1 MKSLR
6 RKPFLG
12 IREKMILCCILST
25 IITIVLS
32 DLMVYWIYREDITKK
47 EFYYMEDGN
56 QILSDNIDN
65 LISTIEE
72 KLVTELEYCAVF
84 SYQEELSN
92 IYVADVERSLKRLV
106 TLMKMRGTNVKS
118 IYILDRYNCSYYYDT
133 KEELQLDDFKGNIV
147 YQKIR
152 DNSRTMFPRQGS
164 TLWRSFPDNPDEIYL
179 IKHYIHSETT
189 DFKGIVCLTFDKDY
203 FHTLLGD
210 HDFSSIIYDEEGRL
224 LYCSEDLRNV
234 LLSND
239 DSVRDQYL
247 ISSTPVGKRGWRL
260 EALVNKSTIMDR
272 TKSLA
277 GILLIVELV
286 VLIGVILMITYL
298 FRGMLGNILSL
309 EKSFRDINE
318 GKPVEHIIPRTRDET
333 AYLCHQFNTM
343 YEELTR
349 SVEKMAQDSTL
360 RERAEYNALLA
371 QMNPHFL
378 YNTLESISSMAKLS
392 GQSEIVHAIHMLGYL
407 LRASINGNT
416 QKIPLQEELL
426 YIRYYLELQNLV
438 TGGNRLE
445 WDISTEPGT
454 EQYLVPKLLLQ
465 PVVENS
471 IIHGLHLIK
480 EDGIIVITSGIK
492 NDCLVLEVYDNG
504 EGTCQ
509 EEIDRILLEEEQED
523 TGRDRAHI
531 GIRSIQKRLHI
542 LYGPKYGIQMESSP
556 GNGMIVRITLPL
568 EKCEEENV

>member
-72 KLVTELEYCAVF
+72 KLVAELEYCAVF
-84 SYQEELSN
+84 SYQEDLSN

-118 IYILDRYNCSYYYDT
+118 IYILDKYNCSYYYDT

-152 DNSRTMFPRQGS
+152 DNSKTMFPRQGS

-224 LYCSEDLRNV
+224 LYCSEDLRSA

-260 EALVNKSTIMDR
+260 EALVNRSTIMDR

-298 FRGMLGNILSL
+298 FRGMLGNILAL

-392 GQSEIVHAIHMLGYL
+392 GQSEIVYAIHMLGYL

-438 TGGNRLE
+438 TGGSRLE
-445 WDISTEPGT
+445 WDIAIEPGT
-454 EQYLVPKLLLQ
+454 EQYLVPKLILQ

-480 EDGIIVITSGIK
+480 EDGIIVITSGMK

-542 LYGPKYGIQMESSP
+542 LYGPKYGMQMESSP

>member
-1 MKSLR
+1 MKKLR
-6 RKPFLG
+6 KKPFLG
-12 IREKMILCCILST
+12 IRKKMILCCILST

-47 EFYYMEDGN
+47 EFFYMEDGN

-72 KLVTELEYCAVF
+72 KLVTELEYCSVF
-84 SYQEELSN
+84 SYQNDLSN
-92 IYVADVERSLKRLV
+92 LYVADVERSLKRLA

-118 IYILDRYNCSYYYDT
+118 IYILDQYSCSYYYDT
-133 KEELQLDDFKGNIV
+133 TEELQLENFKEKTV
-147 YQKIR
+147 YQEIR
-152 DNSRTMFPRQGS
+152 DNYKTMFPRQGS
-164 TLWRSFPDNPDEIYL
+164 TLWRSFPDRPDEIYL

-189 DFKGIVCLTFDKDY
+189 DYKGIVCLTFDKDY

-210 HDFSSIIYDEEGRL
+210 HDFSSIIYDENDCL
-224 LYCSEDLRNV
+224 LYCSEELRHS
-234 LLSND
+234 LHSESE
-239 DSVRDQYL
+239 SVREQYL
-247 ISSTPVGKRGWRL
+247 ISSTSVGKRGWTL
-260 EALVNKSTIMDR
+260 EALVNKSTILAR

-298 FRGMLGNILSL
+298 LRGMLGNILAL
-309 EKSFRDINE
+309 DKSFRDINA
-318 GKPVEHIIPRTRDET
+318 GKPVEHIVPRTRDET
-333 AYLCHQFNTM
+333 SYLCYQFNTM
-343 YEELTR
+343 YGELTQ

-392 GQSEIVHAIHMLGYL
+392 GQEEIVHAIHMLGYL
-407 LRASINGNT
+407 LRAAINGNT

-426 YIRYYLELQNLV
+426 YIRYYLDLQKLV
-438 TGGNRLE
+438 TGGGRLE
-445 WDISTEPGT
+445 WDISIETGT
-454 EQYLVPKLLLQ
+454 QQYLVPKLLLQ

-480 EDGIIVITSGIK
+480 DDGIIVITSRK
-492 NDCLVLEVYDNG
+492 KKDCLILEVYDNG
-504 EGTCQ
+504 EGTRQ
-509 EEIDRILLEEEQED
+509 EEIDRILAEEGQED
-523 TGRDRAHI
+523 SGHGRAHI
-531 GIRSIQKRLHI
+531 GIRSIQKRIHI
-542 LYGPKYGIQMESSP
+542 LYGPEYGIQMESSP

>member
-6 RKPFLG
+6 RRPFLG

-25 IITIVLS
+25 IITIVFS
-32 DLMVYWIYREDITKK
+32 DLVVYWIYQKDITEK
-47 EFYYMEDGN
+47 EFFYMEDGN

-72 KLVTELEYCAVF
+72 KLVAELEYCAVF
-84 SYQEELSN
+84 SYQDDLSN
-92 IYVADVERSLKRLV
+92 LYVADVMRSLKRLV

-118 IYILDRYNCSYYYDT
+118 IYILDQYTCSYFYDT
-133 KEELQLDDFKGNIV
+133 KEELQLEDFKEKTV
-147 YQKIR
+147 YQEIR
-152 DNSRTMFPRQGS
+152 DNYKTMFPRQGS

-189 DFKGIVCLTFDKDY
+189 DYKGVVCLTFDKDY
-203 FHTLLGD
+203 FHTLLGE
-210 HDFSSIIYDEEGRL
+210 HDFSSIIYDENGYL
-224 LYCSEDLRNV
+224 LYCSEDLRSS
-234 LLSND
+234 LHSED

-247 ISSTPVGKRGWRL
+247 ISSTSVGKRGWTL
-260 EALVNKSTIMDR
+260 EALVNRSTILAR

-286 VLIGVILMITYL
+286 VLIGVIFVIAYL
-298 FRGMLGNILSL
+298 FRGMLGNILAL
-309 EKSFRDINE
+309 DKSFRDINA
-318 GKPVEHIIPRTRDET
+318 GKPVDHIIPRTEDET

-343 YEELTR
+343 YEELTQ

-392 GQSEIVHAIHMLGYL
+392 GQEEIVRAIHMLGYL
-407 LRASINGNT
+407 LRASINGST

-426 YIRYYLELQNLV
+426 YIRYYLELQKLV
-438 TGGNRLE
+438 TGGSRLE
-445 WDISTEPGT
+445 WDISIEPGT
-454 EQYLVPKLLLQ
+454 EQYLVPKLILQ

-471 IIHGLHLIK
+471 IIHGLHLI
-480 EDGIIVITSGIK
+480 EDDGIIVITSGKK
-492 NDCLVLEVYDNG
+492 NKCLILEVYDNG
-504 EGTCQ
+504 EGTRQ
-509 EEIDRILLEEEQED
+509 EEIDRILSEEGQED
-523 TGRDRAHI
+523 SRHDRAHI
-531 GIRSIQKRLHI
+531 GIRSIQKRIHI
-542 LYGPKYGIQMESSP
+542 LYGPEYGMQMESSP
-556 GNGMIVRITLPL
+556 GNGMIVRIILPL
-568 EKCEEENV
+568 EKCEEENA

>member
-1 MKSLR
+1 MKLLR

-25 IITIVLS
+25 IITIVFS
-32 DLMVYWIYREDITKK
+32 DLVVYWIYQKDITEK
-47 EFYYMEDGN
+47 EFFYMEDGN

-72 KLVTELEYCAVF
+72 KLVTELEYCTVF
-84 SYQEELSN
+84 SYQDDLSN
-92 IYVADVERSLKRLV
+92 LYVADVMRSLKRLV

-118 IYILDRYNCSYYYDT
+118 IYILDQYTCSYYYDT
-133 KEELQLDDFKGNIV
+133 KEELLLDDFKEKSV
-147 YQKIR
+147 YQEIR
-152 DNSRTMFPRQGS
+152 DNHKTMFPRQGS

-179 IKHYIHSETT
+179 IKHYINSETT
-189 DFKGIVCLTFDKDY
+189 DYKGIVCLTFDKDY
-203 FHTLLGD
+203 FHTLLGE
-210 HDFSSIIYDEEGRL
+210 HDFSSIIYDEKGYL
-224 LYCSEDLRNV
+224 LYCSEDLRYAMQCKDN
-234 LLSND
+234 
-239 DSVRDQYL
+239 SVRDQYL
-247 ISSTPVGKRGWRL
+247 ISSTSVGKRGWTL
-260 EALVNKSTIMDR
+260 EALVNKSTILAR

-277 GILLIVELV
+277 SILLIVELV
-286 VLIGVILMITYL
+286 VLIGVIAMIAYL
-298 FRGMLGNILSL
+298 FRGMLGNILAL
-309 EKSFRDINE
+309 DKSFRDINA
-318 GKPVEHIIPRTRDET
+318 GKPVEQIIPRTRDET
-333 AYLCHQFNTM
+333 AYLCQQFNTM
-343 YEELTR
+343 YGELNQ

-392 GQSEIVHAIHMLGYL
+392 GQEDIVHTIHMLGYL

-416 QKIPLQEELL
+416 QKIPLQKELL
-426 YIRYYLELQNLV
+426 YIRYYLELQKLV
-438 TGGNRLE
+438 TGGRRLD
-445 WDISTEPGT
+445 WDISIEPGT

-480 EDGIIVITSGIK
+480 DDCIIVITSGK
-492 NDCLVLEVYDNG
+492 KKDCLILEVYDNG
-504 EGTCQ
+504 EGTNQ
-509 EEIDRILLEEEQED
+509 EEIDRILSED
-523 TGRDRAHI
+523 GQDDSGNDRAHI

-542 LYGPKYGIQMESSP
+542 LYGPEYGMQMESSP

>member
-1 MKSLR
+1 MKLLR

-72 KLVTELEYCAVF
+72 KLVAELEYCAVF

-445 WDISTEPGT
+445 WDISIEEGT

-480 EDGIIVITSGIK
+480 EDGIIVITSGMK

-542 LYGPKYGIQMESSP
+542 LYGPKYGMQMESSP

>member
-445 WDISTEPGT
+445 WDISIEEGT

-480 EDGIIVITSGIK
+480 EDGIIVITSGMK

-542 LYGPKYGIQMESSP
+542 LYGPKYGMQMESSP

>member
-72 KLVTELEYCAVF
+72 KLVAELEYCAVF

-445 WDISTEPGT
+445 WDISIEEGT

-480 EDGIIVITSGIK
+480 EDGIIVITSGMK

-542 LYGPKYGIQMESSP
+542 LYGPKYGMQMESSP

>member
-6 RKPFLG
+6 RRPFLG

-25 IITIVLS
+25 IITIVFS
-32 DLMVYWIYREDITKK
+32 DLVVYWIYQKDITEK
-47 EFYYMEDGN
+47 EFFYMEDGN

-72 KLVTELEYCAVF
+72 KLVAELEYCAVF
-84 SYQEELSN
+84 SYQDDLSN
-92 IYVADVERSLKRLV
+92 LYVADVMRSLKRLV

-118 IYILDRYNCSYYYDT
+118 IYILDQYTCSYFYDT
-133 KEELQLDDFKGNIV
+133 KEELQLEDFKEKTV
-147 YQKIR
+147 YQEIR
-152 DNSRTMFPRQGS
+152 DNYKTMFPRQGS

-189 DFKGIVCLTFDKDY
+189 DYKGVVCLT
-203 FHTLLGD
+203 FHTLLGE
-210 HDFSSIIYDEEGRL
+210 HDFSSIIYDENGYL
-224 LYCSEDLRNV
+224 LYCSEDLRSS
-234 LLSND
+234 LHGED

-247 ISSTPVGKRGWRL
+247 ISSTSVGKRGWTL
-260 EALVNKSTIMDR
+260 EALVNRSTILAR

-286 VLIGVILMITYL
+286 VLIGVIFVIAYL
-298 FRGMLGNILSL
+298 FRGMLGNILAL
-309 EKSFRDINE
+309 DKSFRDINA
-318 GKPVEHIIPRTRDET
+318 GKPVDHIIPRTGDET

-343 YEELTR
+343 YEELTQ

-392 GQSEIVHAIHMLGYL
+392 GQEEIVRAIHMLGYL
-407 LRASINGNT
+407 LRASINGST

-426 YIRYYLELQNLV
+426 YIRYYLELQKLV
-438 TGGNRLE
+438 TGGSRLE
-445 WDISTEPGT
+445 WDISIEPGT
-454 EQYLVPKLLLQ
+454 EQYLVPKLILQ

-471 IIHGLHLIK
+471 IIHGLHLI
-480 EDGIIVITSGIK
+480 EDDGIIVITSGKK
-492 NDCLVLEVYDNG
+492 NKCLILEVYDNG
-504 EGTCQ
+504 EGTRQ
-509 EEIDRILLEEEQED
+509 EEIDRILSEEGQED
-523 TGRDRAHI
+523 SRHDRAHI
-531 GIRSIQKRLHI
+531 GIRSIQKRIHI
-542 LYGPKYGIQMESSP
+542 LYGPEYGMQMESSP
-556 GNGMIVRITLPL
+556 GNGMIVRIILPL
-568 EKCEEENV
+568 EKCEEENA